1 MQQDDLKKDFF
12 AFLGLPVAFDL
23 DPEALENNYRTLQK
37 TLHPDKFSMSAEQER
52 RMAVQLTAHLNEAHA
67 TLNNPMRRGRYL
79 LAMQS
84 IDTNEETDTVM
95 PTEFLMEQMEIREQ
109 LEELDSVDDP
119 WTKLDELAEMIEKKI
134 NDRVQGLSKAFATKG
149 FQDARGIVRE
159 MQFLHKIQDEIEQT
173 EDRLS

>member
-12 AFLGLPVAFDL
+12 TFLGLPVAFDL
-23 DPEALENNYRTLQK
+23 DPEALETNYRTLQK
-37 TLHPDKFSMSAEQER
+37 TLHPDKFSMSTEQER

-67 TLNNPMRRGRYL
+67 TLSDPMRRGRYL

-84 IDTNEETDTVM
+84 VDTNEETDTAM
-95 PTEFLMEQMEIREQ
+95 PPEFLMEQMEIREQ
-109 LEELDSVDDP
+109 LEELDSMDDP
-119 WTKLDELAEMIEKKI
+119 WAKLDELTEIIGRKV
-134 NDRVQGLSKAFATKG
+134 NDRIQGLSKAFAVMD